1 MTVFEKSYENKKSLE
16 SVCQIKSQFCFQVC
30 HNGAKVQ
37 TEAVAVAL
45 LLSPVFL
52 RTSQTLKAT
61 GGGFEPRTFATLS
74 HARHEFHPKKNRS
87 KFFLGEKSDR
97 PFFSLVRKSYEVRP
111 SGVTNGQRVARLD
124 LGSSHAQA

>member
-1 MTVFEKSYENKKSLE
+1 MTVFEKSYESKKNLLRVFAKE
-16 SVCQIKSQFCFQVC
+16 KSQFC

-37 TEAVAVAL
+37 TEAVAVAVAL
-45 LLSPVFL
+45 LLSPVFF